1 MKKFLAKKIFGDSF
15 SSFFSCETFFSGNFF
30 LNSLNQKSVGE
41 NSCGEKFSIK
51 KCVFPFTVNFKQK
64 YILYLCYVLF
74 ITLPYSHVSVLGR
87 GDLSPVGQVDVG
99 LAGEGAV
106 DVLVVDVLDH
116 RL

>member
-1 MKKFLAKKIFGDSF
+1 MF
-15 SSFFSCETFFSGNFF
+15 
-30 LNSLNQKSVGE
+30 
-41 NSCGEKFSIK
+41 
-51 KCVFPFTVNFKQK
+51 
-64 YILYLCYVLF
+64 LF
-74 ITLPYSHVSVLGR
+74 ITVPYSHVSVLGR